1 MTIEVRSPDGES
13 RPLPPGLRNVVQ
25 AGHALHN
32 AGVAPVNL
40 TTITHGAFIDHV
52 TLAAGED
59 HELADTS
66 TVVVGQ

>member
-1 MTIEVRSPDGES
+1 MTIDVRSPDGET
-13 RPLPPGLRNVVQ
+13 RLLPPGLRNVVQ

-32 AGVAPVNL
+32 AGPVAVKL

-52 TLAAGED
+52 TLAAGEE

>member
-1 MTIEVRSPDGES
+1 MIEVRSPEGDT

-25 AGHALHN
+25 AGHVLHN
-32 AGVAPVNL
+32 ASSAPVKL

-52 TLAAGED
+52 TLAAGEE

>member
-1 MTIEVRSPDGES
+1 MIEVRDPDGGT

-32 AGVAPVNL
+32 AGVAPVKL
-40 TTITHGAFIDHV
+40 TTITHGAFIEHV
-52 TLAAGED
+52 TLASGED
-59 HELADTS
+59 HELVDTS